1 MKLVIEDDQGS
12 RREVALDRDEITIG
26 RREDNV
32 VHLPDRN
39 VSRRHARLLRK
50 EGSVLLEDLRSA
62 NGTRVNGVRISEPV
76 SIANGDLVRIG
87 DYGVALRP
95 DEVPLEV
102 PLPGTMPPE
111 PPAALRGDVLAD
123 TAPHPL
129 VAAPVEIVEE
139 VAPAPTAAAV
149 AELEPPVRRSRRALG
164 VVILGLVLGLGG
176 ALVLRAQIRQ
186 NEASRLRS
194 AVPPPPTPEV
204 VAEPPPPTP
213 VEPPPLELTPP
224 TVPASRPS
232 TATEWMAAARSA
244 AEARDFDRALRLLS
258 SVRDRSFQAEAQTLR
273 RTWRAEAVAARAVR
287 SARKELD
294 SGRPSGAL
302 RKLEPA
308 KNSRAWAPEV
318 AELRTEITAALK
330 SPRKPQARVASAAD
344 VERLYREGKT
354 LYDTGNVGEAAGRF
368 ERCLSLDRNQPRCHL
383 MLASSYARGGD
394 TGRAEA
400 HYRRFLALASAD
412 DPAVPRVKKFL
423 EDSDAEKKARASS
436 ATPQR

>member
-1 MKLVIEDDQGS
+1 
-12 RREVALDRDEITIG
+12 
-26 RREDNV
+26 
-32 VHLPDRN
+32 
-39 VSRRHARLLRK
+39 
-50 EGSVLLEDLRSA
+50 
-62 NGTRVNGVRISEPV
+62 
-76 SIANGDLVRIG
+76 RIG

-95 DEVPLEV
+95 DEVPLEM
-102 PLPGTMPPE
+102 PLPGTTAPE
-111 PPAALRGDVLAD
+111 PPPALRGDVLAD

-129 VAAPVEIVEE
+129 VPVPVEITLE
-139 VAPAPTAAAV
+139 PAADPGSTLV
-149 AELEPPVRRSRRALG
+149 DELEPPVRRSRRALG

-176 ALVLRAQIRQ
+176 ALVLRAQIRE

-232 TATEWMAAARSA
+232 TATEWMAAARAA

-258 SVRDRSFQAEAQTLR
+258 SVRDHSFQAEAQTLR
-273 RTWRAEAVAARAVR
+273 KTWRAEAVAGRAVR
-287 SARKELD
+287 TARRELD
-294 SGRPSGAL
+294 VGRPSAAL

-330 SPRKPQARVASAAD
+330 SPRKPQARAATAAD

-354 LYDTGNVGEAAGRF
+354 LYDSGNVGEAAGRF
-368 ERCLSLDRNQPRCHL
+368 ERCLSLDRNHPRCHL
-383 MLASSYARGGD
+383 MLATSYARGGD